1 MRGLLLLLFVP
12 VAYSQG
18 TNATL
23 EGQVTDPSGG
33 VIAGAVVKA
42 VSANTGSTQVQT
54 TTNAGAYHLSLPV
67 GPYELRVSAS
77 RISASMSGRAFSSK

>member
-1 MRGLLLLLFVP
+1 MRGLLLLMFVC

-42 VSANTGSTQVQT
+42 VSANTGVHANSDHDEC
-54 TTNAGAYHLSLPV
+54 G
-67 GPYELRVSAS
+67 RVSSFA
-77 RISASMSGRAFSSK
+77 AGGAV